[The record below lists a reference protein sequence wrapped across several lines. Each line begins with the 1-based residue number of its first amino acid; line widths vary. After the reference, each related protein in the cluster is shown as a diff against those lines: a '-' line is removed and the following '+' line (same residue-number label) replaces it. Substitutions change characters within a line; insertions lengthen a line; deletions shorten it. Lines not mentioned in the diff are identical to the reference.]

1 MPTIQQL
8 YERLHGRGL
17 EILTVSLDALGAQVV
32 APFMQSHRLSFPT
45 LLDTTNLVQR
55 LYRTTG
61 VPESFIVDKRG
72 ILVEKVVGPRDWVHP
87 QRLAQFERLLA
98 MPATN

>member
-1 MPTIQQL
+1 M
-8 YERLHGRGL
+8 
-17 EILTVSLDALGAQVV
+17 V
-32 APFMQSHRLSFPT
+32 APFVQSRHLNFPT
-45 LLDTTNLVQR
+45 LLDTKNLVQR

-72 ILVEKVVGPRDWVHP
+72 ILVDKVVGPRDWVQP
-87 QRLAQFERLLA
+87 QLLAQFERLLA

>member
-1 MPTIQQL
+1 
-8 YERLHGRGL
+8 
-17 EILTVSLDALGAQVV
+17 
-32 APFMQSHRLSFPT
+32 MQSHRLSFPT
-45 LLDTTNLVQR
+45 LLDTKNLVQR

-72 ILVEKVVGPRDWVHP
+72 ILVEKVVGPRDWAHP
-87 QRLAQFERLLA
+87 QLLTQFERLLA